1 MLKPQSDWIRRI
13 ATHLAPQLPLP
24 AQCRATQHRMW
35 PGPRTMC
42 RCTRVSVCISHVSN
56 LWNIYM
62 TISFTHYL
70 CFILTLQPT
79 HIAWSSMMWTAR
91 TLAIM
96 AARHATPS
104 ATTSARSASPLNV
117 SCKHSL
123 IRIPTHHWNYLL
135 FLQLSYR
142 SRPSAST
149 IRTSPTANWSL
160 RASTASTSTTPSSA
174 VDPAHWPARSWRPI
188 PMRFN
193 SILH

>member
-24 AQCRATQHRMW
+24 APCRATRHRMW

-42 RCTRVSVCISHVSN
+42 RCTRASVCISHVSN

-70 CFILTLQPT
+70 CLILTLQPT

-96 AARHATPS
+96 VARHATPS

-123 IRIPTHHWNYLL
+123 IRIPTDILFFQLL
-135 FLQLSYR
+135 YR

-149 IRTSPTANWSL
+149 IHTSPTANWSS
-160 RASTASTSTTPSSA
+160 RASTASTSTTPSSV
-174 VDPAHWPARSWRPI
+174 VDPAHWPARSWRPT